1 MIRARPASLRPR
13 WLYWMPL
20 AVVTICAALW
30 LFRLG
35 WIAAHVD
42 ESALL
47 DHYARLYVAETGAGA
62 RRSDCVGRPGQDR
75 AVRLLIQCTA
85 PDGERRVYA
94 IGRFGA
100 LLEKIPVPNDASKT

>member
-20 AVVTICAALW
+20 AVVTVCGALW

-62 RRSDCVGRPGQDR
+62 RLSDCVGRPGQGDG
-75 AVRLLIQCTA
+75 VRLVISCTGH
-85 PDGERRVYA
+85 DGNRRVYA

-100 LLEKIPVPNDASKT
+100 LLEKIPAPPDAPKT

>member
-1 MIRARPASLRPR
+1 MIRARPTYLRPR

-20 AVVTICAALW
+20 AVVTVCGALW

-47 DHYARLYVAETGAGA
+47 DHYARLYVAETGDGA
-62 RRSDCVGRPGQDR
+62 RLSDCVGRPGQDR
-75 AVRLLIQCTA
+75 AVRLVISCTGH
-85 PDGERRVYA
+85 DGNRRVYA
-94 IGRFGA
+94 IGHFGG
-100 LLEKIPVPNDASKT
+100 LLENKPASRDASKT

>member
-20 AVVTICAALW
+20 AVVTVCGALW

-47 DHYARLYVAETGAGA
+47 DHYARLYVAETGEGA
-62 RRSDCVGRPGQDR
+62 RLSDCVGRPGQGDG
-75 AVRLLIQCTA
+75 VRLVISCTA
-85 PDGERRVYA
+85 PDGGKRVYA
-94 IGRFGA
+94 IGRFGG
-100 LLEKIPVPNDASKT
+100 LLEQIPASGDASKT

>member
-20 AVVTICAALW
+20 AVVTICGALW

-47 DHYARLYVAETGAGA
+47 DHYARLYVAETGGGA
-62 RRSDCVGRPGQDR
+62 RRSDCVGRPGQDP
-75 AVRLLIQCTA
+75 AVRLVISCTGT
-85 PDGERRVYA
+85 DGTRRVYA
-94 IGRFGA
+94 IGRFGG
-100 LLEKIPVPNDASKT
+100 LLEQTSASRDASET